1 MTPTSST
8 TISPSELFAP
18 CLVPSL
24 ASSTV
29 PPSPSSCESG
39 LVAPDVPTGMVVV
52 RVVTPTLGPKLGIA
66 EVGGFVTTPDREVE
80 KKYPTGNVGQ
90 GRVTTFLGVTVPS
103 IFVTRLP

>member
-8 TISPSELFAP
+8 TISPSELLAP

-29 PPSPSSCESG
+29 PPFPASPESG
-39 LVAPDVPTGMVVV
+39 LVAPDVPTGTAVV
-52 RVVTPTLGPKLGIA
+52 RVVTPKLGPKLGVA
-66 EVGGFVTTPDREVE
+66 EVGGFVMTPDREVE

-90 GRVTTFLGVTVPS
+90 GRVTTFVGVAVPS
-103 IFVTRLP
+103 IFVTGLP